1 MAKQS
6 DDVQRPS
13 ADNFWSEQG
22 RKKWPQISEVKI
34 FLGQATIELGELLF
48 GREWSGKS
56 SRPKDDEFVE
66 IQNRIAS
73 AAADE
78 RIKIYALDPE
88 TREYNEVPASEWRIP
103 SLLGARFSRCSI
115 NCHNPRDPLAVSKN
129 HGYMFVDRQA
139 FSDLKTSILPK
150 ISNDEIA
157 RLLPQKQVSMFLMFM
172 LHYICSKNMSEDEL
186 PGAKILARDLQR
198 EWQTWR
204 LQIAGKNASGKLD
217 PLTGRMASS
226 MSTILRGETAR
237 KEKMSTRK
245 A

>member
-1 MAKQS
+1 MAKQN

-13 ADNFWSEQG
+13 SDNFWSEQG
-22 RKKWPQISEVKI
+22 RKKWPQISEAKV

-56 SRPKDDEFVE
+56 SRPIDDEFIE

-78 RIKIYALDPE
+78 RIKIYALHPK
-88 TREYNEVPASEWRIP
+88 TREYIDVPAKYWRIP
-103 SLLGARFSRCSI
+103 SQLNARFSRCSI
-115 NCHNPRDPLAVSKN
+115 NCQTFEDPLAVSKE

-157 RLLPQKQVSMFLMFM
+157 RLLPQKQVSMFLVFM
-172 LHYICSKNMSEDEL
+172 LHYVCSRNMSEDEL

-204 LQIAGKNASGKLD
+204 LQIAGKNAPGKVD
-217 PLTGRMASS
+217 PLSGRIASS

-237 KEKMSTRK
+237 KVKMSKR
-245 A
+245 